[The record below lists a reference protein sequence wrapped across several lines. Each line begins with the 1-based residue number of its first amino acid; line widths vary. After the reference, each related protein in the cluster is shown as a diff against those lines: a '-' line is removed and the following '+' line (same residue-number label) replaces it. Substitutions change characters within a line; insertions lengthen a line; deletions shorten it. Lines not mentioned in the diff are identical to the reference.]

1 VTLRSCSPRLVT
13 PCLAFT
19 AAVGLALAPDAAWAQ
34 RSPPGDD
41 RLPLGDL
48 IEIVALDGELLAID
62 AHGGGTTRVRLRLG
76 ERVLWRRVKGLV
88 GVAITDQRVLAVAT
102 DSASWQEAVYEQSE
116 SPPADGAVLG
126 DRVALVVLEQR
137 VLGFVGRVGRFVE
150 IRLGPQESLRAS
162 RVGANVAVVVTDRKA
177 HGLSYEAGGF
187 FPVRLQLKERIEDVG
202 ASANFATVRTNQRV
216 LVFRAP
222 TGSWA
227 ERRH

>member
-1 VTLRSCSPRLVT
+1 MTLRRCLPTLGT
-13 PCLAFT
+13 LALAFT
-19 AAVGLALAPDAAWAQ
+19 VELAPAAASAQ
-34 RSPPGDD
+34 RDAGDD

-48 IEIVALDGELLAID
+48 IEIVALDGELLAVD
-62 AHGGGTTRVRLRLG
+62 AQGGGTTRVRLRLG
-76 ERVLWRRVKGLV
+76 ERVLWRSVKGLV